1 MEGDRQFSLIA
12 DPDQWARC
20 AHSATALLDGGGV
33 ELTWDD
39 DPGPALPGG
48 KRCEDPGHPAAA
60 QAQDPCALDEG
71 PGGLAFDRWCRAYRA
86 RPIAGRVELLSST
99 GQSALAPDAAARRP
113 GALLAPRGLAVDC
126 AQRLYVAE
134 SGGGA
139 VHIIDLWAQRLLR
152 RIPVRSAR
160 HRSRR
165 PVDLAALCCGAVVL
179 LRRPS
184 ALAVVEGRRGP
195 RPGPRLRRPP
205 GGPPWQ
211 PLRIAACAELVLVLW
226 TAPDGSAVIATPSGD
241 KILTVPGATDL
252 ELIPDGVLVVARQ
265 PGRGFLRYRRSGS
278 VWTEIEP
285 LSAPGYDGG
294 AVTVALDGRI
304 AYTTAA
310 GLRWTAGPA
319 GRHAAS
325 GRLTTYRLDAGAYRT
340 RWGRLFLDACIPP
353 GTDVSV
359 RFLTSD
365 DDDVPDRLP
374 WTQASRGARQV
385 RFPELT
391 PPLPSQALLKTLP
404 AAEPLFRRPRG
415 SELPWSQTGTGLA
428 FQTYEA
434 PVAAPPGRYLWL
446 ILELSGTARTS
457 PQVRALRVEH
467 PGHRLGERLPRA
479 WTRQEPDA
487 AFLQRFLAPAEGM
500 LNELDERAAL
510 RAVLL
515 DPTATPSEALAWLG
529 SLLGLVLDRRW
540 PSRPAAP
547 WWLRPSPCSASGARR
562 PPWSGCCVSIWA
574 CPSRWWR
581 TGGCVAWAAPSSGRH
596 REGIWR
602 LRSGARPGPP
612 ALSATSPWGAPLRA
626 TTLTPRPL
634 TGSPC

>member
-1 MEGDRQFSLIA
+1 ML
-12 DPDQWARC
+12 W
-20 AHSATALLDGGGV
+20 SASDG
-33 ELTWDD
+33 T
-39 DPGPALPGG
+39 
-48 KRCEDPGHPAAA
+48 
-60 QAQDPCALDEG
+60 
-71 PGGLAFDRWCRAYRA
+71 
-86 RPIAGRVELLSST
+86 
-99 GQSALAPDAAARRP
+99 
-113 GALLAPRGLAVDC
+113 
-126 AQRLYVAE
+126 
-134 SGGGA
+134 
-139 VHIIDLWAQRLLR
+139 
-152 RIPVRSAR
+152 
-160 HRSRR
+160 
-165 PVDLAALCCGAVVL
+165 
-179 LRRPS
+179 
-184 ALAVVEGRRGP
+184 
-195 RPGPRLRRPP
+195 
-205 GGPPWQ
+205 
-211 PLRIAACAELVLVLW
+211 
-226 TAPDGSAVIATPSGD
+226 AVIATPSGD
-241 KILTVPGATDL
+241 KVIAAPGATDL
-252 ELIPDGVLVVARQ
+252 ELTPDGVLVVARQ
-265 PGRGFLRYRRSGS
+265 PGRSFLRYRRSGS
-278 VWTEIEP
+278 EWTEIEP

-294 AVTVALDGRI
+294 AVTVAPDGRI

-319 GRHAAS
+319 GRHATS
-325 GRLTTYRLDAGAYRT
+325 GRVTTYRLDAGAYRT
-340 RWGRLFLDACIPP
+340 RWGRIFLDACIPP

-415 SELPWSQTGTGLA
+415 SELPWSQTGTGVA

-500 LNELDERAAL
+500 LHELDERAAL
-510 RAVLL
+510 RAALL

-540 PSRPAAP
+540 PEP
-547 WWLRPSPCSASGARR
+547 ARR
-562 PPWSGCCVSIWA
+562 A
-574 CPSRWWR
+574 L
-581 TGGCVAWAAPSSGRH
+581 VAQAFTLFRIRGTQTALERLLRLYLGVPVAVV
-596 REGIWR
+596 ENWR
-602 LRSGARPGPP
+602 LRGLGGAVLGTSPGGDPAPSVGGAARSTASLGHFTVGGTTPGDDPYAATAHRFTVLIPTDLEPEQRDVVGKIIEEHKPAHTEPTICELGTGMRVGRQLHLDLSSVVGPGARWGP
-612 ALSATSPWGAPLRA
+612 ATVGQVFLGTDGLVGQPSIAARVGTTSRVGSVRA
-626 TTLTPRPL
+626 
-634 TGSPC
+634 G